1 MQFESLLDARILPHL
16 RVKRSATPRQVSEE
30 SHSVLGTEP
39 GHNGRLVV
47 LGSRGGPSIPEN
59 LQLSDLPTS
68 VADASLFFCL
78 HGDGREILMPP
89 HNA

>member
-1 MQFESLLDARILPHL
+1 MQGLCHTSGLSEVKPLD
-16 RVKRSATPRQVSEE
+16 E

-39 GHNGRLVV
+39 GNNGRLVV
-47 LGSRGGPSIPEN
+47 PRFCGVSSIPEN
-59 LQLSDLPTS
+59 VQLSDLPTS

-78 HGDGREILMPP
+78 HGDGWEILMPL